1 MGKHLRVAGRV
12 AMDRARQGRSE
23 KISKSE
29 AECSVEDG
37 QRMRGELAG
46 CAASCFAAIEYLEKF
61 AEGFDE
67 DESQSLD
74 L

>member
-12 AMDRARQGRSE
+12 AMDRARQGLSE

-29 AECSVEDG
+29 AEFPVEDG

-46 CAASCFAAIEYLEKF
+46 CAA
-61 AEGFDE
+61 
-67 DESQSLD
+67 
-74 L
+74 